1 MGVLRNPVLAGF
13 HPDPSFIRVGEDFY
27 IATSTFEWYPG
38 VLIYRSRDLVS
49 WELVARPL
57 DRAGLLDMRGNPDG
71 CGIWAPCLSH
81 DGERF
86 YLVYTDMKRNDGAFR
101 DAHNYITA
109 AETIEGP
116 WSDPWYVNSS
126 GFDPSLF
133 HDTDGRKWFL
143 NLQWNHRG
151 EGTGPNPRHTGF
163 DGLLLQEWSPDEGLK
178 GPVTNIWSGTERG
191 LTEAPHLFRRNGY
204 YYLTTAEGGTDY
216 RHAVTMARARDIRGP
231 YETHPQ
237 RHLMCAEDAP
247 DHPIQRTGHGQYVE
261 LDDGSAYHSF
271 LMSRPIPGADGTG
284 RYSILGRETGIERC
298 VWGED
303 DWLYL
308 EQGGLLVREEVPVPW
323 ETPPPNMAPVSY
335 DFAGDALP
343 ADFQWL
349 RTPYPERLF
358 RVGDGLTLF
367 GRESL
372 GSWFEQALVA
382 RRQQHH
388 AYEAETTLH
397 FAPESYQQGA
407 GLVAWYNRQK
417 FHAAIVSHDPELGR
431 SISVISC
438 LADHP
443 DGKLTI
449 TPKPPIP
456 IGDGPVDLRV
466 TVDGHRLHF
475 FARTGDE
482 PFREVGPELDATI
495 LSDEAG
501 RGMHKSFTGAF
512 VGMVAFDTTGAGRT
526 ARFSR
531 FAYRPAGE

>member
-1 MGVLRNPVLAGF
+1 MGTIRNPVLAGF
-13 HPDPSFIRVGEDFY
+13 HPDPSFCRVGDDVF

-57 DRAGLLDMRGNPDG
+57 DRASLLDMRGNPDG

-101 DAHNYITA
+101 DAHNYITSA
-109 AETIEGP
+109 AHIDGP
-116 WSDPWYVNSS
+116 WCEPWYINSS

-133 HDTDGRKWFL
+133 HDADGRKYVL

-151 EGTGPNPRHTGF
+151 RGTGANPRHTGF
-163 DGLLLQEWSPDEGLK
+163 DGLLLQGWSPEGGLT
-178 GPVTNIWSGTERG
+178 GPVSNIWPGTARG

-216 RHAVTMARARDIRGP
+216 GHAVTMARARDIRGP
-231 YETHPQ
+231 YETHPHS
-237 RHLMCAEDAP
+237 HLMSTADAP
-247 DHPIQRTGHGQYVE
+247 AHPLQRVGHGQYIE
-261 LDDGSAYHSF
+261 LADGSAYHTF
-271 LMSRPIPGADGTG
+271 LMSRPVPGADGTG
-284 RYSILGRETGIERC
+284 RFSILGRESGIERC
-298 VWGED
+298 VWGAD

-308 EQGGLLVREEVPVPW
+308 EKGGLLPRESVPVPW
-323 ETPPPNMAPVSY
+323 ETPPPASGAVTY
-335 DFAGDALP
+335 AFGGDTLP

-349 RTPYPERLF
+349 RTPCPQRLF
-358 RVGDGLTLF
+358 RIGDGALTLF

-372 GSWFEQALVA
+372 GAWFEQALVA
-382 RRQQHH
+382 RRQQHFL
-388 AYEAETTLH
+388 YEAEVTLD
-397 FAPESYQQGA
+397 FAPDTYQQGA
-407 GLVAWYNRQK
+407 GLIAYYNRQK

-431 SISVISC
+431 SISIISC

-443 DGKLTI
+443 DGALTI
-449 TPKPPIP
+449 TPKPPLP
-456 IGDGPVDLRV
+456 LGEGPVDLRV
-466 TVDGHRLHF
+466 GVDHHSLRF
-475 FARTGDE
+475 AARTGGGAWM
-482 PFREVGPELDATI
+482 PVGPVLDATI

-512 VGMVAFDTTGAGRT
+512 VGMVAFDMTGQGRE

-531 FAYRPAGE
+531 FSYRPG